1 MKLNEKISVEY
12 HYFNKSLSMYRIS
25 FKLNFACG
33 QSEKATVKKVANQ
46 AKRLRVRYTCEPG
59 AVVVF
64 VYSKKDKYRV
74 AELLKFCNG
83 KKLEATARN
92 NYGR

>member
-1 MKLNEKISVEY
+1 MKLNEKISVEF
-12 HYFNKSLSMYRIS
+12 HSFNKSLSMYRIS
-25 FKLNFACG
+25 FKSNFACG
-33 QSEKATVKKVANQ
+33 QSEKATVRKVANQ
-46 AKRLRVRYTCEPG
+46 AKRLQVRYTCEPG

-64 VYSKKDKYRV
+64 VYSKKDKHRV